1 MATEPSLAEGY
12 EIRVLTPA
20 HSQWA
25 NALVMHSTA
34 FASPVWSKI
43 YSENKTRLCY
53 DLYSA
58 GTYLMDH
65 QIASGLS
72 LGLFHKHYQFK
83 RPESAETGG
92 KLYWDVDDETA
103 DGDALLAQ
111 MDFPLISVAMAYD
124 SFHALDPGRI
134 APLLDVMPLLGVR
147 NTILQA
153 RDARGAA
160 ETAGWQATG
169 PGQVIFRNS
178 TGTRPDETGKG
189 FMKVLAWHMMRRA
202 ATDGWRGI
210 QISCLHDAVCRV
222 WSRPPAQFR
231 AEIVARF
238 HCREDEDEEV
248 RKTFGRSGQEI
259 TKIYVTLR

>member
-1 MATEPSLAEGY
+1 MANEPNLAPGY

-53 DLYSA
+53 DLFNA
-58 GTYLMDH
+58 GTYLIDH

-72 LGLFHKHYQFK
+72 IGIFHKHYQYK
-83 RPESAETGG
+83 RPESVATGG
-92 KLYWDVDDETA
+92 KLYWDVGDEAA
-103 DGDALLAQ
+103 DEAALLAQ
-111 MDFPLISVAMAYD
+111 MDFPLVSVAMAYD
-124 SFHALDPGRI
+124 SFHALDAARI

-147 NTILQA
+147 NEILQA
-153 RDARGAA
+153 RDTRRG
-160 ETAGWQATG
+160 GWQAATG
-169 PGQVIFRNS
+169 PGQVVFRNS
-178 TGTRPDETGKG
+178 TATRPDETGKG
-189 FMKVLAWHMMRRA
+189 FMKVLAWHMMRTA
-202 ATDGWRGI
+202 AGEGWRGI

-222 WSRPPAQFR
+222 WSRPPAPFR

-238 HCREDEDEEV
+238 HCREDEDGEV
-248 RKTFGRSGQEI
+248 TKIFGKSEQEI
-259 TKIYVTLR
+259 TKIYVTLQ